1 MELEVSSV
9 AGKTESDASVN
20 RTDSASDDEEA
31 YQTDQQK
38 YVIEEVIHIPSA
50 SDNDPKNLGIA
61 VWKNSSSEESDHEE
75 GYKEGNSSSGYVR
88 GLAPPQVLLKSYR
101 RQAREFANNGDDRAV
116 HDRIRCVALTRIIYG
131 DNHWKL
137 AKAYSKL
144 SQAYLEQRGMAQQAL
159 IHAGN
164 ARDVLLAADAAKHQG
179 RQIYDRSDVLPIME
193 LMYLVMGQ
201 AQIAL
206 KNLQKAENSFKK
218 AELVSRE
225 REELGLKQQDPGR
238 RLQILMALGRVSL
251 KTHKTGYALECL
263 EKALEVAQEY
273 YGADSKELI
282 LIYQSLARAEGSHGD
297 TTSRE
302 RASELLMQAHDIS
315 KSKFGK
321 DSVEFAD
328 SSFVMAVSYTY
339 DDDCQDKAKKYLEDA
354 ITLYMKHRGPYANST
369 IKAQDELSR
378 LLIRDGNLEEAV
390 LLQKSVAEAKT
401 VVYGDPS
408 EQAAASYQMMG
419 SVRLKQGRTQQAL
432 KWLTKAYNMLS
443 ATLGKSHKST
453 KEMADTISR
462 IKMSP
467 DAQKFLSSEDKLKK
481 RPRFTQVVGRSK
493 PLGYS
498 STPSGD

>member
-9 AGKTESDASVN
+9 ASKTASDASVS
-20 RTDSASDDEEA
+20 RTDTASDDEES

-38 YVIEEVIHIPSA
+38 YVIPEVIHIPSA
-50 SDNDPKNLGIA
+50 SDNSPKSSGIA
-61 VWKNSSSEESDHEE
+61 VYKYSSSEESDHEE
-75 GYKEGNSSSGYVR
+75 CYEEGNYPSGYVR

-144 SQAYLEQRGMAQQAL
+144 SQAYLEQKGMAQQAL

-164 ARDVLLAADAAKHQG
+164 ARDVLLAADAVKHQG
-179 RQIYDRSDVLPIME
+179 RQIYDRSDVLPVME
-193 LMYLVMGQ
+193 LMYFVMGQ

-206 KNLQKAENSFKK
+206 KNTQKAENSFKK

-225 REELGLKQQDPGR
+225 REELGPKHQDPNR
-238 RLQILMALGRVSL
+238 RLQILMVLGRVSL
-251 KTHKTGYALECL
+251 KTHKTGHALECF
-263 EKALEVAQEY
+263 EKALEVAQKY
-273 YGADSKELI
+273 YGAESKELI
-282 LIYQSLARAEGSHGD
+282 PIYQSLARAEGSHGD
-297 TTSRE
+297 TASRE
-302 RASELLMQAHDIS
+302 RASKLLMQAHDIS
-315 KSKFGK
+315 KSKFGE
-321 DSVEFAD
+321 DSMEVAD
-328 SSFVMAVSYTY
+328 SSFVMAISYT
-339 DDDCQDKAKKYLEDA
+339 DDDESLDKAKKYLKDA
-354 ITLYMKHRGPYANST
+354 ITLYMKHRGPYNNST

-378 LLIRDGNLEEAV
+378 LLIRDGSLEEAV

-408 EQAAASYQMMG
+408 EQAAASYQLMG
-419 SVRLKQGRTQQAL
+419 SIRLKQGRTQQAL
-432 KWLTKAYNMLS
+432 KWLTKAHNMLS
-443 ATLGKSHKST
+443 ATLGKSHKRT

-467 DAQKFLSSEDKLKK
+467 DAQKFLSAEDKLKK

-498 STPSGD
+498 STPYGD